1 MLVNDVRQVGG
12 ESVYKPF
19 IRLLKDCAA
28 RRCASPKAFDP
39 INPPPC
45 TPTAIPKGPKG
56 SLPERCLKVPA
67 SNSMKSAF
75 RGLRA
80 ALGVS
85 DNSVSF
91 LLQDNPE
98 EAHHTRS

>member
-39 INPPPC
+39 KSRPLARPQPS
-45 TPTAIPKGPKG
+45 PRGPRV
-56 SLPERCLKVPA
+56 LCQNDA
-67 SNSMKSAF
+67 
-75 RGLRA
+75 
-80 ALGVS
+80 
-85 DNSVSF
+85 
-91 LLQDNPE
+91 
-98 EAHHTRS
+98 